1 MKSEGKTRLRRGQ
14 DKLEGRVEDEIEGR
28 EERKKVS
35 TWWMDQQRAG
45 QREGRGSKRVGRRAT
60 DRTGQRV

>member
-1 MKSEGKTRLRRGQ
+1 M
-14 DKLEGRVEDEIEGR
+14 EGRVEDEIEGR

-45 QREGRGSKRVGRRAT
+45 QREGRESKRG
-60 DRTGQRV
+60 DGQGGGQQIGQVRGYEGQDE

>member
-1 MKSEGKTRLRRGQ
+1 M
-14 DKLEGRVEDEIEGR
+14 EDEIEGR

-45 QREGRGSKRVGRRAT
+45 QREGRGSKRG
-60 DRTGQRV
+60 DGQGGGQQIGQVRGYEGHDE